1 MFKSVRFLLVICA
14 VFVPFSAVWGASEGA
29 MKLRAQNGLG
39 EFAPPASFLNGNFIA
54 DELNPQYIFGKI
66 KDFNK
71 SRSCPTAWLIEDGQ
85 RDRLRNR
92 QDLTVPFEYTLYLE
106 EDCPGKVAYY
116 VFIDRSQSKA
126 GQWLE
131 WRKVFHKSKT
141 DEEYGAAGAALDQ
154 AAGKGFPVDAELRF
168 VEIGGELI
176 LKKNEDF
183 LRSDLK
189 IKPLYD
195 LKPGKTAGQ

>member
-1 MFKSVRFLLVICA
+1 MVKSVMFFTVVCVMFAPL
-14 VFVPFSAVWGASEGA
+14 SSWGAGNEA
-29 MKLRAQNGLG
+29 MKLRALNGLG
-39 EFAPPASFLNGNFIA
+39 DFTPPETFLNSNFIA
-54 DELNPQYIFGKI
+54 DELDPQYVFGKI
-66 KDFNK
+66 KDFRK
-71 SRSCPTAWLIEDGQ
+71 SRSCPTAWLIEEGQ
-85 RDRLRNR
+85 KERVKNR
-92 QDLTVPFEYTLYLE
+92 QDASVPFEYTLYLE
-106 EDCPGKVAYY
+106 EDCPGKVVYY
-116 VFIDRSQSKA
+116 VFVDRSQNKA

-141 DEEYGAAGAALDQ
+141 EEEYGAAGAALEQ

-183 LRSDLK
+183 LKGDLK

-195 LKPGKTAGQ
+195 LKQGKAAGK